1 MIFAQLNRIL
11 RLCRP
16 RIKSPVLDEATL
28 KVREQE
34 AYGKYSWDFNS
45 AVKNLNTIRRSFELE
60 EYRNDQDLPREQI
73 LFSAISNH
81 HQVNRILEI
90 GTATGR
96 STFMLSQLFPD
107 SKILTI
113 DLPETDSV
121 FLDYAGMKGNTQK
134 LAEFNQ
140 TQVRN
145 IREKNIEFV
154 RCNSFLLPAITD
166 ETFDLIWVDGGHF
179 FPEVSWDICNAFHYC
194 NIGGHIIIDDV
205 SEPREGKISD
215 KVSSDPRKMLEYL
228 KCRLGIDVDF
238 FLKRTDRRS
247 LSDPAK
253 LKYLGVIRKREFI

>member
-1 MIFAQLNRIL
+1 MIIDRISRIL
-11 RLCRP
+11 RFRRP
-16 RIKSPVLDEATL
+16 RMKSPVLDEATL

-34 AYGKYSWDFNS
+34 TFRKYSWDFNS
-45 AVKNLNTIRRSFELE
+45 AVKKLNTIRRSFELE
-60 EYRNDQDLPREQI
+60 EYRENQDLPREQI

-81 HQVNRILEI
+81 HQVSRILEI

-113 DLPETDSV
+113 ELPESDSV
-121 FLDYAGMKGNTQK
+121 FLDYAGMKGNIQK

-140 TQVRN
+140 TQFRN

-154 RCNSFLLPAITD
+154 RCNSFFLPAITG

-194 NIGGHIIIDDV
+194 NTDGHIIVDDV
-205 SEPREGKISD
+205 SEARDGKISD
-215 KVSSDPRKMLEYL
+215 KVSSDPRNMLEYL

-247 LSDPAK
+247 LSDQAK